1 MGRVI
6 RMINN
11 KVLRNK
17 DEDLFKKKIVLFIWI
32 KNIYTISY
40 FIGYDN
46 I

>member
-6 RMINN
+6 RMTNN

-17 DEDLFKKKIVLFIWI
+17 GGDLFLKKIVLFIWI

-46 I
+46 M